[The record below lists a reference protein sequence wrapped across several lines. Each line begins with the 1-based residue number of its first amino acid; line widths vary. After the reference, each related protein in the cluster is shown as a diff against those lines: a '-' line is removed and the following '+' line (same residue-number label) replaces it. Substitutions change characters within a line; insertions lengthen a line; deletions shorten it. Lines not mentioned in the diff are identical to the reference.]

1 MTDTVYQKAK
11 RALARMI
18 RRECENNNDS
28 DDYVPIDHAIDAGEK
43 AEKRAAEYLE
53 ILSGAWVQLSYSVN
67 GQPASIR
74 QEGALSVSEE
84 ISEALTQAN
93 ILECVDQERGWYRWK
108 DPVQRDRIDEMD
120 RKNRE
125 GYRSE

>member
-43 AEKRAAEYLE
+43 AEKRAA
-53 ILSGAWVQLSYSVN
+53 SGHPLKGSICPRSYFKSRCRNSKSQTHSDSQNSN
-67 GQPASIR
+67 GPC
-74 QEGALSVSEE
+74 LF
-84 ISEALTQAN
+84 
-93 ILECVDQERGWYRWK
+93 
-108 DPVQRDRIDEMD
+108 
-120 RKNRE
+120 
-125 GYRSE
+125 